1 MSPLLNHTHPSYNQT
16 YSVHPN
22 SIDEEMEFGWTERDT
37 HPSMACNNEK
47 VHLFVLYERLCDF
60 GFLKKNQ
67 SPLLNPNYCHKI
79 CNTQKIYVQISLFMY
94 PLATFPQN
102 PKNPKTPA

>member
-37 HPSMACNNEK
+37 HPWLVTMKRIIC
-47 VHLFVLYERLCDF
+47 LFYMKDF
-60 GFLKKNQ
+60 VILGF
-67 SPLLNPNYCHKI
+67 
-79 CNTQKIYVQISLFMY
+79 
-94 PLATFPQN
+94 
-102 PKNPKTPA
+102 